1 MNPETRRSKR
11 KLCVCV
17 QCLSRPSG
25 LACQSPSAEA
35 GLRLDLKWNVPQLS
49 RIAETISLPKTLLPH
64 AEVRVS
70 ISPRQAGPYLLI
82 KQYI

>member
-1 MNPETRRSKR
+1 MNRSKR
-11 KLCVCV
+11 KLCVYDPV
-17 QCLSRPSG
+17 SLQAFG

-35 GLRLDLKWNVPQLS
+35 SLRLASKWDVPQLS

-70 ISPRQAGPYLLI
+70 VSPRQALI
-82 KQYI
+82 Y